1 MKVAAVKHNDNP
13 PEWTKMFKDH
23 GIEIIEKDCPDKKS
37 FIEML
42 KDADGALIYSLPL
55 TDKEVLESCPKLKV
69 VSRGGVGV
77 DSVDV
82 GVATELGIC
91 VSNTPGI
98 NTTEVAD
105 HAVAMLLSLTRNIR
119 EQDSMIKKGYWAN
132 SPKEL
137 AIFRS
142 INRRIAGNTVGI
154 IGFGDIGRAFASRM
168 RGFGPKSIIA
178 YDSYCAQT
186 TADLYG
192 VELVPLEKLLTQSDF
207 ISLHAPATE
216 ETHHII
222 NSESI
227 SKMKDSV
234 ILINCARG
242 PLVDSKALYT
252 ALKEGQMASAGIDVT
267 EVEPIHSDDPLL
279 TLDNLIITP
288 HTAGSSPVSRF
299 EGSIKQAENVISIL
313 TGGRPHG
320 LTNPEVIK
328 TITINKLNGDKRWEG
343 FKEFKLP

>member
-1 MKVAAVKHNDNP
+1 MKVAAVKHTDNP
-13 PEWTKMFKDH
+13 LEWTKMFNDH
-23 GIEIIEKDCPDKKS
+23 GIEIIEKDCHDKNS
-37 FIEML
+37 FIELL
-42 KDADGALIYSLPL
+42 KNVDGALIYSLPI
-55 TDKEVLESCPKLKV
+55 TDREVLEACPKLKV

-82 GVATELGIC
+82 NAATELGIC
-91 VSNTPGI
+91 VCNTPGI

-119 EQDSMIKKGYWAN
+119 EQDSLIKKGTWADN
-132 SPKEL
+132 PKEL
-137 AIFRS
+137 ATFRT

-192 VELVPLEKLLTQSDF
+192 VELVSLDQVLTQSDF

-216 ETHHII
+216 ETHHMI

-242 PLVDSKALYT
+242 PLVDSKDLYT
-252 ALKEGQMASAGIDVT
+252 ALKDGHMAAAGIDVT
-267 EVEPIHSDDPLL
+267 EIEPISSEDPLL

-328 TITINKLNGDKRWEG
+328 TITINKLNGDKRWED